1 MASTWL
7 YRTSE
12 LVTTLS
18 IVTTMSKVRQRAQE
32 HFPAV
37 LLTLISIIQ
46 ALALELLWGKIT
58 GTDSLW
64 QIDMAALVDWGMV
77 SVTLLGILQIW
88 IMYSCMVMGFVWLPG
103 LRDSIF
109 PFVIGLQEF
118 MLVSLIGTEYEG
130 LWLLVLASI
139 FLSANVITHLS
150 FKRARQEPANEAFF
164 RSRKPAT
171 WRDFNWAVSVVLML
185 TAFGIVSSMVD
196 SGSLLLLA
204 AMTLANVVLLVQIF
218 ATRRLWRAIIS
229 LPDD

>member
-1 MASTWL
+1 
-7 YRTSE
+7 
-12 LVTTLS
+12 
-18 IVTTMSKVRQRAQE
+18 MSKLRQRAQE

-58 GTDSLW
+58 GTESLW

-77 SVTLLGILQIW
+77 SVTLLSILQIW

-139 FLSANVITHLS
+139 FLSANIMSHLS
-150 FKRARQEPANEAFF
+150 LKRARQEPANELFF
-164 RSRKPAT
+164 RGRKPAT
-171 WRDFNWAVSVVLML
+171 LRDFRWAGSVIITLTVL
-185 TAFGIVSSMVD
+185 GIVSTMVD

-204 AMTLANVVLLVQIF
+204 AMTLANVVLLIQIF
-218 ATRRLWRAIIS
+218 AVRRLWQAIIR

>member
-1 MASTWL
+1 
-7 YRTSE
+7 
-12 LVTTLS
+12 
-18 IVTTMSKVRQRAQE
+18 MSNLRERAQE

-58 GTDSLW
+58 GTESLW
-64 QIDMAALVDWGMV
+64 QADMVALVDWAMV
-77 SVTLLGILQIW
+77 SVTFLGILQIW

-109 PFVIGLQEF
+109 PFIMGLQQF

-139 FLSANVITHLS
+139 FLSANIITHLS
-150 FKRARQEPANEAFF
+150 FKRARQEPANELFF
-164 RSRKPAT
+164 RDRKPAT
-171 WRDFNWAVSVVLML
+171 LKDFRWAGSVILVLTVLGTVS
-185 TAFGIVSSMVD
+185 TIID

-204 AMTLANVVLLVQIF
+204 AMTLSNIVLLVQIF
-218 ATRRLWRAIIS
+218 AVRRLWRVIIS
-229 LPDD
+229 LADS

>member
-1 MASTWL
+1 
-7 YRTSE
+7 
-12 LVTTLS
+12 
-18 IVTTMSKVRQRAQE
+18 MSKLRERAQQQ
-32 HFPAV
+32 FPAV

-58 GTDSLW
+58 GTQSLW
-64 QIDMAALVDWGMV
+64 QTDMVALVDWGMV

-118 MLVSLIGTEYEG
+118 MLVSLIGTEYQG

-150 FKRARQEPANEAFF
+150 FRRARQEPANELFF
-164 RSRKPAT
+164 RGRKPAT
-171 WRDFNWAVSVVLML
+171 LRDFRWAGSVIITLTVL
-185 TAFGIVSSMVD
+185 GIVSTMVD

-218 ATRRLWRAIIS
+218 TVRRLWQAIIR

>member
-1 MASTWL
+1 
-7 YRTSE
+7 
-12 LVTTLS
+12 
-18 IVTTMSKVRQRAQE
+18 MSKLRERAQE

-58 GTDSLW
+58 GTESLFRV
-64 QIDMAALVDWGMV
+64 DMVALVDWGMV
-77 SVTLLGILQIW
+77 SVSFLGILQIW

-139 FLSANVITHLS
+139 FLSANIITHLS
-150 FKRARQEPANEAFF
+150 FKRARQEPANEQFF
-164 RSRKPAT
+164 RTLKPAKL
-171 WRDFNWAVSVVLML
+171 RDFRWAASVILALTVL
-185 TAFGIVSSMVD
+185 GVISMMVE
-196 SGSLLLLA
+196 SKSLLLLA
-204 AMTLANVVLLVQIF
+204 AMTLANIVLLVQIV
-218 ATRRLWRAIIS
+218 AVRRLWREIMS
-229 LPDD
+229 LAAN